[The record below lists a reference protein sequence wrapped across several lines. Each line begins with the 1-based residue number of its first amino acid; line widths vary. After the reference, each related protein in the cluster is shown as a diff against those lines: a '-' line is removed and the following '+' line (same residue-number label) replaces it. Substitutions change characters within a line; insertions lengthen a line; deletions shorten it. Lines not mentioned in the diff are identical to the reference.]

1 MQKTEPRI
9 SWVILAGGK
18 ASRMGGNDKGL
29 VPFNGAPLI
38 EHVYNALSRQTQSIW
53 INANRNLDTYNQY
66 GQVISDQRSGFQ
78 GPLAG
83 IEIALQQLDSEW
95 IGFCPCDCPNLSAQ
109 LVERLT
115 ASLDPKTEI
124 YVAKTGDKLQ
134 PVFSVWN
141 KSTLPKL
148 TRFLENGDRKF
159 MLLLQQCNTTS
170 VDFSDQPEAFINLNS
185 PQDMTIFGAKNDN

>member
-1 MQKTEPRI
+1 LQKTEHRI

-29 VPFNGAPLI
+29 IPLNGTPLI
-38 EHVYNALSRQTQSIW
+38 QYVHNTLSAQIQPIY
-53 INANRNLDTYNQY
+53 INANRNLDAYSQY
-66 GQVISDQRSGFQ
+66 GQVLSDERNGYQ

-83 IEIALQQLDSEW
+83 IEASLQQLDSDW
-95 IGFCPCDCPNLSAQ
+95 IGFCPCDCPNLSTQ

-115 ASLDPKTEI
+115 TSLDPETEI
-124 YVAKTGDKLQ
+124 YVAKTGEKLQ

-141 KSTLPKL
+141 KSALPKL

-159 MLLLQQCNTTS
+159 ILFLQQCNTTT
-170 VDFSDQPEAFINLNS
+170 VDFSDQPDSFINLNS
-185 PQDMTIFGAKNDN
+185 PQDMTNFGANNDN